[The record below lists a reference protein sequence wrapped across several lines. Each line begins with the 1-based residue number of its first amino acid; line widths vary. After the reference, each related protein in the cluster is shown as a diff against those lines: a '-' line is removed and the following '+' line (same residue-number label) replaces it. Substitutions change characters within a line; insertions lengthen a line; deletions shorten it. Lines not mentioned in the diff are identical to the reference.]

1 MNGFAKYMFAAAA
14 LASVAL
20 ADSTVME
27 SVHAARDVAPDTNPR
42 SPFWQGARPVF
53 AETDA
58 MGKLVPGHRSEFR
71 SRWTKDNLY
80 FLFICPYDQL
90 HLRPNPQTKT
100 ETNELWNWDVA
111 EVFLGSDMKQ
121 IRRYKEFEVSPQA
134 EWVDLDIN
142 LDLPIHEVGWTWNSG
157 FQVAARIDRAAKVW
171 YGVMRIPYKS
181 VDDKAAAAG
190 NTLRANLYRA
200 QGPEAARKGIA
211 WQPLMRPN
219 YHTPEKFGTLKLVD

>member
-1 MNGFAKYMFAAAA
+1 MNGFARLVLVASA
-14 LASVAL
+14 LVSVAA

-27 SVHAARDVAPDTNPR
+27 SVRASRDVAPDTNPK
-42 SPFWQGARPVF
+42 SDFWQGARPVF

-58 MGKLVPGHRSEFR
+58 MGKPVAGHRSEFR
-71 SRWTKDNLY
+71 SRWTRDNLY
-80 FLFICPYDQL
+80 FLFICPYEEL
-90 HLRPNPQTKT
+90 NLKPNPKTKA

-142 LDLPIHEVGWTWNSG
+142 LDLPVHEVGWTWNSG
-157 FQVAARIDRAAKVW
+157 FQVAARIDPTAKVW

-181 VDDKAAAAG
+181 VDDKPAAVG
-190 NTLRANLYRA
+190 NVLRANLYRA
-200 QGPEAARKGIA
+200 QGPAATRKGIA
-211 WQPLMRPN
+211 WQPTMRHN